1 MYNLSSLVDKDRVN
15 TVSVVGY
22 LHIVWKYIT
31 VIGVIKSLMANSL
44 SGRIGQI
51 SWQKERKLERNLI
64 VQGDMERNK
73 EIQYGKEVIPHKR
86 I

>member
-1 MYNLSSLVDKDRVN
+1 M
-15 TVSVVGY
+15 
-22 LHIVWKYIT
+22 
-31 VIGVIKSLMANSL
+31 IGVIKSLMANSL